1 MTGWASLAGATGIS
15 AAMVARRSPLRSRL
29 WLAGVPAIYV
39 ALIPL
44 FTYTI
49 GTSFLV
55 FQSAGDPSVGFRPG
69 IAAWTTAA
77 FLITVAMTFGR
88 TVVHTPAGGAAME

>member
-1 MTGWASLAGATGIS
+1 
-15 AAMVARRSPLRSRL
+15 
-29 WLAGVPAIYV
+29 VPAIYV

-49 GTSFLV
+49 GTSFVV

-69 IAAWTTAA
+69 IAAWMTAA
-77 FLITVAMTFGR
+77 FLMTVAMSYGR
-88 TVVHTPAGGAAME
+88 TVVHTPASRVSTE